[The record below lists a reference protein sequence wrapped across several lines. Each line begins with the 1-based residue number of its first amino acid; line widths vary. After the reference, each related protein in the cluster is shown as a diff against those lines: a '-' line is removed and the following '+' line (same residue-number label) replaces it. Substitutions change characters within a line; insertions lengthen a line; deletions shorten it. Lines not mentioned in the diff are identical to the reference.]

1 MTSQLNRFEF
11 SALVCL
17 QHLAKKVPER
27 SFLCCKWRLV
37 LDCCTHTKQRNNHCI
52 CMMAPPNK
60 KRKTESK
67 VEEVTF
73 DLNARQDYLTG
84 FHKRK
89 LQRAKYAQEKAAERA
104 RLDRIEARKKVRASF
119 LGSRLKID
127 IILAARREKSR
138 FRTTCQSCEWSD
150 EESGQTSR

>member
-1 MTSQLNRFEF
+1 
-11 SALVCL
+11 
-17 QHLAKKVPER
+17 
-27 SFLCCKWRLV
+27 
-37 LDCCTHTKQRNNHCI
+37 
-52 CMMAPPNK
+52 MAPPNK

-73 DLNARQDYLTG
+73 DLDARQDYLTG

-119 LGSRLKID
+119 
-127 IILAARREKSR
+127 REVN
-138 FRTTCQSCEWSD
+138 
-150 EESGQTSR
+150 